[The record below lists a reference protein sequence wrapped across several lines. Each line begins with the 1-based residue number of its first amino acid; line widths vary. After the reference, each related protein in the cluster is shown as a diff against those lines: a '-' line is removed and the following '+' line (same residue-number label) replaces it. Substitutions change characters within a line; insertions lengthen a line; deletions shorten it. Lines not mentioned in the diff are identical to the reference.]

1 MMTSP
6 QAHHPDLE
14 DLRERCRSAGLR
26 LTVQKA
32 AVLDAICA
40 LETHPTIDEVS
51 ARVQQRLPQVAR
63 TTVARILD
71 EFAAQGIVRRV
82 CHSGRAMRFDPN
94 LAPHHH
100 LQCIE
105 CGRIDDIALPE
116 IDEVLNGI
124 KTTGFV
130 SREASV
136 IFRGWCRDCAPQG
149 ARERVRRKRPD

>member
-1 MMTSP
+1 MVKVQTS
-6 QAHHPDLE
+6 ADL
-14 DLRERCRSAGLR
+14 DTLRARCHAAGLR

-40 LETHPTIDEVS
+40 LDTHPTVDEVH
-51 ARVQQRLPQVAR
+51 ARVHEQFPQVAR

-100 LQCIE
+100 LQCVACGQIE
-105 CGRIDDIALPE
+105 DIELPDIDRILNE
-116 IDEVLNGI
+116 IEPA
-124 KTTGFV
+124 GFV
-130 SREASV
+130 PRDASV
-136 IFRGWCRDCAPQG
+136 IFRGWCSDCAHTAP
-149 ARERVRRKRPD
+149 ATA